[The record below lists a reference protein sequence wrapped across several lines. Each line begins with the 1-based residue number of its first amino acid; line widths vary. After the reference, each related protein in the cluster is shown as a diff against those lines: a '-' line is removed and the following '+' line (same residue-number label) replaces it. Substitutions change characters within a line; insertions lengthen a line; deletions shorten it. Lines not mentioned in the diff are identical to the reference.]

1 MEVKFGDLSRD
12 YREIKEEIDRTIKK
26 VLEKG
31 CFILGEEVER
41 FEGEFAQYC
50 GAGYAVD
57 VASGTEAITVALMAL
72 GIGPGDEVITVS
84 HTAVPTAVGIWMT
97 GATPVF
103 VDIEEEGMLMAP
115 EKIEEKIT
123 EKTKAILP
131 VHLYGQMADMERIC
145 EIAKKHN
152 LYVVEDAAQAHGA
165 EYKGKRVG
173 IYGDVACYSF
183 YPSKNLGAYG
193 DGGAIV
199 TNNEEIYKKAKL
211 IRNYGQETRYHH

>member
-1 MEVKFGDLSRD
+1 
-12 YREIKEEIDRTIKK
+12 
-26 VLEKG
+26 
-31 CFILGEEVER
+31 
-41 FEGEFAQYC
+41 
-50 GAGYAVD
+50 
-57 VASGTEAITVALMAL
+57 
-72 GIGPGDEVITVS
+72 
-84 HTAVPTAVGIWMT
+84 
-97 GATPVF
+97 
-103 VDIEEEGMLMAP
+103 
-115 EKIEEKIT
+115 
-123 EKTKAILP
+123 
-131 VHLYGQMADMERIC
+131 MADMERIC